1 MSTITVKKRIQPPK
15 RQTPATGRAR
25 AKTKGQALVEFALMG
40 LFLGALLA
48 GAIDFGRAY
57 YTSIIVTNMAGEG
70 AAYASIYPDRDKDP
84 DNPTN
89 EQCILTKTV
98 ATHQSIQE
106 RARKVAQERGLIVEK
121 QDQSQARIEVFTE
134 GYGGTCSARCPG
146 RTITVRITY
155 TLDDLFLPNML
166 GLKQIPITKS
176 ASQVI
181 TGEPYYSDC
190 PN

>member
-1 MSTITVKKRIQPPK
+1 MSKVKTRIQPP
-15 RQTPATGRAR
+15 RRGATTRGRSKA
-25 AKTKGQALVEFALMG
+25 KGQALVEFALMG
-40 LFLGALLA
+40 LFLGMLLA
-48 GAIDFGRAY
+48 AAVDFGRAY

-84 DNPTN
+84 DNPAN
-89 EQCILTKTV
+89 EQCILGKSV

-106 RARKVAQERGLIVEK
+106 RARRVAKEHGLVVEK
-121 QDQSQARIEVFTE
+121 QDQNQARIEVYTE
-134 GYGGTCSARCPG
+134 GYDGTCAARCPG

-166 GLKQIPITKS
+166 GIKQIPITKS

-181 TGEPYYSDC
+181 TGNPYYSTC
-190 PN
+190 P

>member
-1 MSTITVKKRIQPPK
+1 MSTTRVKPRIQLRE
-15 RQTPATGRAR
+15 RQTSAKGRAR
-25 AKTKGQALVEFALMG
+25 TKGQALVEFALMG

-48 GAIDFGRAY
+48 GAVDFGRAY

-70 AAYASIYPDRDKDP
+70 AAYASIYPDRDNDP
-84 DNPTN
+84 ADPTN
-89 EQCILTKTV
+89 QQCILTKTV

-134 GYGGTCSARCPG
+134 GYGTTCSARCPG

-155 TLDDLFLPNML
+155 KIDDLFLPNML
-166 GLKQIPITKS
+166 GLREIPITKS

-181 TGEPYYSDC
+181 TGEPFYSTC